1 MSSTFASKTLPLSYT
16 CCTLMPYSN
25 GLMPILVRSTA
36 CDAVTFVPSVTT
48 FTSAI
53 NSTAPLT
60 ILVGMLRVWK
70 KFVDDGSKPVGPCG
84 KKTSHIARVPAFA
97 GAWRLFSVR
106 MVRISSMSP
115 WQNTKPQLPLMAS
128 TSLSRPSESDR
139 HVLAQRRA
147 DHRVLAHQN
156 GRLAAEGTA
165 DLLDLLGRNEIHRDH
180 EDLRGLL
187 DELDELLEVRGLLL
201 LLHGFF

>member
-25 GLMPILVRSTA
+25 GSMPIFVRSTA
-36 CDAVTFVPSVTT
+36 CDAVTLVPSVTT

-53 NSTAPLT
+53 NSTEPLT
-60 ILVGMLRVWK
+60 ILVGILRVWK
-70 KFVDDGSKPVGPCG
+70 KFVDDGARLRRRLALVLG
-84 KKTSHIARVPAFA
+84 KDGADLVHVAVAEHETTVAVDGLNELVQAERVVD
-97 GAWRLFSVR
+97 L
-106 MVRISSMSP
+106 
-115 WQNTKPQLPLMAS
+115 
-128 TSLSRPSESDR
+128 

-201 LLHGFF
+201 LLHR

>member
-1 MSSTFASKTLPLSYT
+1 MSRTLASNTLPLSYT
-16 CCTLMPYSN
+16 CSTRMPYSN

-36 CDAVTFVPSVTT
+36 CDAVTLVPWVTT

-70 KFVDDGSKPVGPCG
+70 KFVE
-84 KKTSHIARVPAFA
+84 AE
-97 GAWRLFSVR
+97 
-106 MVRISSMSP
+106 RIVH
-115 WQNTKPQLPLMAS
+115 L
-128 TSLSRPSESDR
+128 

-156 GRLAAEGTA
+156 GRLTAEG
-165 DLLDLLGRNEIHRDH
+165 
-180 EDLRGLL
+180 
-187 DELDELLEVRGLLL
+187 
-201 LLHGFF
+201 